1 MTDPVK
7 YTSSQS
13 EEELAALQ
21 AAKVAE
27 EAAALKA
34 KQDAEYAAAEEEK
47 QAASKAKAEE
57 FKIKSEEMKVK
68 NAETKQK
75 CLDEATAILTY
86 YGGLESNIPHNH
98 SYWGLMNAYRGL

>member
-1 MTDPVK
+1 MTDPISYVP
-7 YTSSQS
+7 SSQS
-13 EEELAALQ
+13 EEELA

-34 KQDAEYAAAEEEK
+34 KRDAEYAAAEAEK
-47 QAASKAKAEE
+47 QATSKAKAEE
-57 FKIKSEEMKVK
+57 FKVKAEEMKVK